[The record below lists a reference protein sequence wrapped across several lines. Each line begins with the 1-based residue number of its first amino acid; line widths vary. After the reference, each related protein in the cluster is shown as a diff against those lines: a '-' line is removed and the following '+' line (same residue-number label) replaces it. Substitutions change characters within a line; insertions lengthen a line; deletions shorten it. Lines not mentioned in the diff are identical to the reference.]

1 VQKALNIIKKGEER
15 KMKRIFTLILAVVV
29 VLSLAACGGKEIKI
43 GVVLPDASEERWAN
57 QDGKFFEEELEAL
70 GAGYEY
76 DILFSDG
83 DEAKEKQ
90 NVEALIANGAEVI
103 IITVEGSGAGAVEAA
118 KAAGVKL
125 IAHDRMAKSATQTAD
140 YYTTFNSWNVGKAMG
155 AHLVEE
161 AEAAGYSATN
171 KADLA
176 IFAGRVADWPNATY
190 FFGGAMEEIQPNFD
204 MFNIINIED
213 DFSDLGFYTE
223 ATFDDDA
230 KDELQAAMQAVDTDW
245 NAETAGTKAAAL
257 VANLES
263 ATAPNV
269 GSDDVFVLAPN
280 DDTSA
285 AIRQE
290 FAKMATP
297 YSGYFTTGQD
307 ASDVTLASLLGDEV
321 NGKGVQTMTVFK
333 DTHKLVINSVKIAQN
348 IVDGKDGLDGLTGGP
363 MIDNVPTAYTA
374 IDTLTID
381 NPQHT
386 YDLIFATGYKD
397 KENSTFDN
405 IDFSEWE

>member
-1 VQKALNIIKKGEER
+1 
-15 KMKRIFTLILAVVV
+15 MKRIFTLILAVVV

-57 QDGKFFEEELEAL
+57 QDGKFFEEELDAL

-140 YYTTFNSWNVGKAMG
+140 FYTTFNSWNVGKAMG

-213 DFSDLGFYTE
+213 DFSDLAFYTE
-223 ATFDDDA
+223 ATFTDA
-230 KDELQAAMQAVDTDW
+230 AKNELQAAMAAVDTDW

-257 VANLES
+257 VSNLE
-263 ATAPNV
+263 AEGLKT
-269 GSDDVFVLAPN
+269 SDDVFVLAPN

-290 FAKMATP
+290 FAKMANP
-297 YSGYFTTGQD
+297 YDGYFTTGQD
-307 ASDVTLASLLGDEV
+307 ASDVTLASLLGDPV

-348 IVDGKDGLDGLTGGP
+348 IVDGNDGLTGLTGGP
-363 MIDNVPTAYTA
+363 EIDGVPTAYTA

-381 NPQHT
+381 DPQHT

-397 KENSTFDN
+397 KTNSTFSN

>member
-1 VQKALNIIKKGEER
+1 
-15 KMKRIFTLILAVVV
+15 MKRIFTLILAVVV
-29 VLSLAACGGKEIKI
+29 VLSLAAWGGKEIKI

-57 QDGKFFEEELEAL
+57 QDGKFFEEELDAL

-140 YYTTFNSWNVGKAMG
+140 FYTTFNSWNVGKAMG

-161 AEAAGYSATN
+161 AEAAGYSASN

-204 MFNIINIED
+204 MFNIINIQD

-223 ATFDDDA
+223 ATFTDAA
-230 KDELQAAMQAVDTDW
+230 KDELQAAMAAVDTDW

-257 VANLES
+257 VSNLE
-263 ATAPNV
+263 AEGLKT
-269 GSDDVFVLAPN
+269 SDDVFVLAPN

-290 FAKMATP
+290 FAKMANE
-297 YSGYFTTGQD
+297 YDGYFTTGQD
-307 ASDVTLASLLGDEV
+307 ASDVTLASLLGDPV

-348 IVDGKDGLDGLTGGP
+348 IVDGNDGLTGLTGGP
-363 MIDNVPTAYTA
+363 EIDGVPTAYTA

-381 NPQHT
+381 DPQHT

-397 KENSTFDN
+397 KENSTFSN

>member
-1 VQKALNIIKKGEER
+1 
-15 KMKRIFTLILAVVV
+15 MKRIFTLILAVVV

-57 QDGKFFEEELEAL
+57 QDGKFFEEELDAL

-140 YYTTFNSWNVGKAMG
+140 FYTTFNSWNVGKAMG

-161 AEAAGYSATN
+161 AEAAGYSASN

-204 MFNIINIED
+204 MFNIINIQD

-223 ATFDDDA
+223 ATFTDAA
-230 KDELQAAMQAVDTDW
+230 KDELQAAMAAVDTDW

-257 VANLES
+257 VSNLE
-263 ATAPNV
+263 AEGLKT
-269 GSDDVFVLAPN
+269 SDDVFVLAPN

-290 FAKMATP
+290 FAKMANE
-297 YSGYFTTGQD
+297 YDGYFTTGQD
-307 ASDVTLASLLGDEV
+307 ASDVTLASLLGDPV

-348 IVDGKDGLDGLTGGP
+348 IVDGNDGLTGLTGGP
-363 MIDNVPTAYTA
+363 EIDGVPTAYTA

-381 NPQHT
+381 DPQHT

-397 KENSTFDN
+397 KENSTFSN